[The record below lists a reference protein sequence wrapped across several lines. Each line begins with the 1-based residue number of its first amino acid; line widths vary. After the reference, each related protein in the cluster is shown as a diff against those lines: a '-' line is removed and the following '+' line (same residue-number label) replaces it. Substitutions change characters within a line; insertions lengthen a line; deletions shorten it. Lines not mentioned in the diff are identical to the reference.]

1 MTRKS
6 FITYCLFVVFCL
18 VVLIIF
24 QFPDG
29 KLHIY
34 YCDVGQGDGIYIR
47 LPNQADVLI
56 DGGPDGKILA
66 CLGKYMPFYDRTI
79 DLVLLTHPQKDHL
92 QGLIDVLKRYTVLHF
107 SSTPIRHSIEGYHE
121 LAETIHAKKIPVS
134 YLKVGDVIDFK
145 DATFSVLWPEIK
157 WLEELFPVSELS
169 EQYSIKDRL
178 EGLRTDED
186 LNFFSLYLN
195 LRYGNFDALFT
206 GDGDSQVQELF
217 EKYNVTKNLPENVD
231 VLKVPHHGSKTG
243 VTQNF
248 LNQLTPRLSIISV
261 GKNSYGHPADIV
273 LTQLQKYGEVLTTQ
287 KQSTIQVV
295 TDGKQVDVFY

>member
-1 MTRKS
+1 MRTKP
-6 FITYCLFVVFCL
+6 
-18 VVLIIF
+18 LIIYGLFLVFALLLLVFF
-24 QFPDG
+24 QLPDH

-47 LPNQADVLI
+47 MPNQADVLI

-79 DLVLLTHPQKDHL
+79 YLVLLTHPQKDHL

-157 WLEELFPVSELS
+157 WLEKFFPISEIR
-169 EQYSIKDRL
+169 EQYSFK
-178 EGLRTDED
+178 
-186 LNFFSLYLN
+186 
-195 LRYGNFDALFT
+195 
-206 GDGDSQVQELF
+206 
-217 EKYNVTKNLPENVD
+217 D
-231 VLKVPHHGSKTG
+231 VLEVFRFDDDSNIIQRPEII
-243 VTQNF
+243 
-248 LNQLTPRLSIISV
+248 LLTILF
-261 GKNSYGHPADIV
+261 PAI
-273 LTQLQKYGEVLTTQ
+273 K
-287 KQSTIQVV
+287 
-295 TDGKQVDVFY
+295 

>member
-107 SSTPIRHSIEGYHE
+107 SSSPIGNATESYHE
-121 LAETIHAKKIPVS
+121 LTRVIRAQKIPVS
-134 YLKVGDVIDFK
+134 YLKAGDVINFDKVSF
-145 DATFSVLWPEIK
+145 AVLWPELH
-157 WLEELFPVSELS
+157 WLADLFPETQLNQIYLLH
-169 EQYSIKDRL
+169 ERL
-178 EGLRTDED
+178 
-186 LNFFSLYLN
+186 
-195 LRYGNFDALFT
+195 
-206 GDGDSQVQELF
+206 
-217 EKYNVTKNLPENVD
+217 
-231 VLKVPHHGSKTG
+231 
-243 VTQNF
+243 TQN
-248 LNQLTPRLSIISV
+248 LNT
-261 GKNSYGHPADIV
+261 
-273 LTQLQKYGEVLTTQ
+273 
-287 KQSTIQVV
+287 
-295 TDGKQVDVFY
+295 